1 MYGMCMKKMLI
12 TFILISFCGG
22 SDTPSV
28 AVDTTT
34 TTVPDTTTPNVQ
46 DYEYNEVAIYNPP
59 YGGTI
64 FITGNLITDKDPSTY
79 NYQDYKGT
87 DKRTMFDRRNGGK
100 WLDIDAHIFDTYY
113 FDDHY
118 IEVQVNA
125 EFSENEAEEQAQKY
139 SWLIGQLPKVLKKD
153 VNTVWIHKGLYPWGG
168 GNNNLLFHVGQTQE
182 YENMDTIIGGRGSI
196 VEETLIHEAAHTSID
211 NYFYGTAKWAQAVN
225 NDRYK
230 YVSTYA
236 KDFPNREDI
245 AEMFPLYIAVRYF
258 PDRISEDVKDKFLST
273 SLSRV
278 RLFDSENFDF
288 SIYKP

>member
-182 YENMDTIIGGRGSI
+182 YENFDTIIGGRGSI
-196 VEETLIHEAAHTSID
+196 VEETLVHEAAHTSID
-211 NYFYGTAKWAQAVN
+211 NYFYGTDKWEQAVKDDN
-225 NDRYK
+225 NNYF
-230 YVSTYA
+230 STYGQEY
-236 KDFPNREDI
+236 PQREDI
-245 AEMFPLYIAVRYF
+245 AEIFPLYIAVKFF
-258 PDRISEDVKDKFLST
+258 PERINQKIIDEFLST